1 MAVIYDLLGR
11 KRNIEH
17 LRAVQRLEELKATS
31 GSNPWPVI
39 EECFKVW
46 ESTNPGH
53 WEAHLVGVYDLR
65 ATRKDSKFAST
76 IDPNTGGILRYTLD
90 IPEKVMYM
98 IRMLYSVEELPMD
111 RKFFLEFGRR
121 FPNLKVAS
129 HL

>member
-1 MAVIYDLLGR
+1 M
-11 KRNIEH
+11 
-17 LRAVQRLEELKATS
+17 
-31 GSNPWPVI
+31 
-39 EECFKVW
+39 W